1 MESLGERIARLRK
14 SKGLSQRKLMETLK
28 FENLSKYEKDIRKP
42 NYEILNSLATFFNVS
57 TDYLLNGENINPEPI
72 QNIITAAE
80 NINQD
85 FELTEREQKLI
96 ESFRHLEDFD
106 KDIVENTLKMLLDRT
121 EKNPTSPS
129 YVPGEELATVAELS
143 EDYYYKKQA

>member
-80 NINQD
+80 KINQD
-85 FELTEREQKLI
+85 FELTQR
-96 ESFRHLEDFD
+96 
-106 KDIVENTLKMLLDRT
+106 
-121 EKNPTSPS
+121 
-129 YVPGEELATVAELS
+129 
-143 EDYYYKKQA
+143 